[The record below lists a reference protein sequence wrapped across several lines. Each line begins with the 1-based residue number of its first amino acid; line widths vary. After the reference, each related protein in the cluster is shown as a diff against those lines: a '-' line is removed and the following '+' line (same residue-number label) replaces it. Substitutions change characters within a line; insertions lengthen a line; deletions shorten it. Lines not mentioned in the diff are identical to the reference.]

1 MQESLL
7 FLTGACQQNIR
18 DCVNM
23 ENFENF
29 YHDLLDLA
37 KKYET
42 KNIPLKIEKDLEN
55 DIVKIF
61 GEKITSLAR
70 AKNGLNDVTELSYTT
85 AEHHPYWNLLY
96 NCSEIATSV
105 LEKWKDSLSDEDLS
119 DIEWGIK
126 ELTQSL
132 EKIKNKENVESQ
144 AEINI
149 LR

>member
-1 MQESLL
+1 MQELLL
-7 FLTGACQQNIR
+7 FLTDVCWQNIR
-18 DCVNM
+18 DCVSM
-23 ENFENF
+23 DDFESF
-29 YHDLLDLA
+29 YHDLLELA

-42 KNIPLKIEKDLEN
+42 KNVPLKIEKDLEN

-85 AEHHPYWNLLY
+85 AEHHQYWNLLY
-96 NCSEIATSV
+96 NSSEIATSV

-119 DIEWGIK
+119 DVEWAIK

-132 EKIKNKENVESQ
+132 EKIKNKSN
-144 AEINI
+144 INS
-149 LR
+149 

>member
-1 MQESLL
+1 MQELLLSLIGVCWQS
-7 FLTGACQQNIR
+7 TR
-18 DCVNM
+18 DCVDM

-42 KNIPLKIEKDLEN
+42 KNVPLKIEKDLEN

-70 AKNGLNDVTELSYTT
+70 AKNGLGDVTELSYTT

-105 LEKWKDSLSDEDLS
+105 LEKWKDSLSEEDLS
-119 DIEWGIK
+119 DMEWAIK
-126 ELTQSL
+126 ELNQSL
-132 EKIKNKENVESQ
+132 EKIKNKTAANS
-144 AEINI
+144 
-149 LR
+149 